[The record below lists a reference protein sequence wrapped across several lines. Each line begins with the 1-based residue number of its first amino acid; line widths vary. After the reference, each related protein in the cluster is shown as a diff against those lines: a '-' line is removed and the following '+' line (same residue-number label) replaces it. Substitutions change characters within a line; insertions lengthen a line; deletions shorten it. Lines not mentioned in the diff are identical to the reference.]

1 MMENSFNDRHISFQ
15 QSIQFV
21 YCTPSNRDDILQESR
36 RSRNFRLGLQ
46 ELCYSL
52 QMFVKGWI
60 SGWVT
65 MTVAV
70 KAVGNKKLM
79 MMINN
84 LIRRLKKVEREYPTT
99 SIRWIKRIQQEKG
112 SQAKKTQHWRTFG
125 VKQIA
130 KDLNV
135 NHVLGQ
141 IIAGHGRWLMV
152 VVPSLIGEIWFS
164 SLRLVG
170 ISRIL
175 WLLLLGN

>member
-1 MMENSFNDRHISFQ
+1 MMETSFNDRHISFQ

-21 YCTPSNRDDILQESR
+21 CMPSNRDDILQDSR
-36 RSRNFRLGLQ
+36 RFRKFRLGLQ
-46 ELCYSL
+46 ELCYS
-52 QMFVKGWI
+52 
-60 SGWVT
+60 
-65 MTVAV
+65 
-70 KAVGNKKLM
+70 
-79 MMINN
+79 
-84 LIRRLKKVEREYPTT
+84 PTT
-99 SIRWIKRIQQEKG
+99 SIR
-112 SQAKKTQHWRTFG
+112 FG